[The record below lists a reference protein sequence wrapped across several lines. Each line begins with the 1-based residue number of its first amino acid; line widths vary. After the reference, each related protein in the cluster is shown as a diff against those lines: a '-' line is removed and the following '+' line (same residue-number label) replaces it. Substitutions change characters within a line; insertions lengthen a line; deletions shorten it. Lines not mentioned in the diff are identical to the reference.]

1 MIQERMMAMAMTVVP
16 RLCEC
21 MLFASFE
28 YYVVRKLT
36 KCKVMIMA
44 KHVIAFYVN
53 EVENLSYT
61 CA

>member
-1 MIQERMMAMAMTVVP
+1 MAMAMTVVP